1 MVVDSVWQWPVSSV
15 VLYSEELN
23 LVDEYEH
30 NKFCCRRSFGTVSS
44 STHGQKNNIHGT
56 FLRPQK
62 YVVKRMEKGDYTDML
77 NSVVVHLG
85 KRSIAHVEFDK

>member
-15 VLYSEELN
+15 VFSEEQN

-44 STHGQKNNIHGT
+44 THGQKNNIHGT

-62 YVVKRMEKGDYTDML
+62 ICGHKRMEKGDYTDML
-77 NSVVVHLG
+77 NSVVWFIWA
-85 KRSIAHVEFDK
+85 KDR

>member
-15 VLYSEELN
+15 VFSEEQN

-44 STHGQKNNIHGT
+44 THGQKNNIHGT
-56 FLRPQK
+56 FCAPQK
-62 YVVKRMEKGDYTDML
+62 YVVTNGWRRGIILTC
-77 NSVVVHLG
+77 
-85 KRSIAHVEFDK
+85 